1 MFTSRLYTSRWG
13 NPQWDKTT
21 LTWLGSDA
29 NGEGAWLV
37 LPLASALGETLQ
49 FYSNTSPQ
57 PLILLACSLISIK
70 GLGLAHEHMS
80 KAQCV
85 IINDHT
91 FHLYMH
97 YIPSLFHTHIH
108 TTEENFF
115 SQSISAFHSC
125 PPSGTRIIR
134 HSSQLVPSLAKF
146 SSSPSPRSMPHI
158 TLMNSFR
165 NSGSSLSLLFRL
177 GFSG

>member
-1 MFTSRLYTSRWG
+1 MGVDSIRVRVGVRGLQAKFYFTSCSIKASAKHSLASEAMFTSRLYTSRWG

-70 GLGLAHEHMS
+70 GLGLAHEHMM

-85 IINDHT
+85 I
-91 FHLYMH
+91 
-97 YIPSLFHTHIH
+97 
-108 TTEENFF
+108 
-115 SQSISAFHSC
+115 
-125 PPSGTRIIR
+125 
-134 HSSQLVPSLAKF
+134 
-146 SSSPSPRSMPHI
+146 
-158 TLMNSFR
+158 
-165 NSGSSLSLLFRL
+165 
-177 GFSG
+177 